1 MLLSPHRSSR
11 VGDKGRSL
19 AQALLQPFIDLEHCA
34 EGPLYARGLEQ
45 YWIAFVDGRYPR
57 FALQRTLPAEFRRQ
71 LFIELG
77 LDEYAV
83 EDPRDLPPQL
93 RSRKW
98 NAVCSALEDWAGLTI
113 DQRGR
118 LLLLLHALGLYSMI
132 PRLVPDIVDLDISRS
147 DYACLAYLRAS
158 AHYVLHLKDRVA
170 DYAEADLSEFKA
182 IVREAPRNA
191 LTAFNAVIKIL
202 THKAKVLAPVCE
214 LNEWLIKA
222 EEITA
227 AVMAA
232 ADDFTGKL
240 VLSRYYRAAAF
251 LPQREGNRAEVIRV
265 MDLAEQQA
273 SSMTPMGR
281 AQELLYLE
289 NLHPVLE
296 SRTKEAIWL
305 GDLDLALSRA
315 LRVTE
320 LDPYDPKPWL
330 ELGQVRLRRNEITA
344 AAEAYSV
351 AAILGPPAT
360 AIAHHMTGQCFRDL
374 KQPALAALFFKI
386 ALEVD
391 PRAIS
396 PHDEIQTLP
405 DEPVLQALKK
415 WSIASFE
422 F

>member
-1 MLLSPHRSSR
+1 
-11 VGDKGRSL
+11 
-19 AQALLQPFIDLEHCA
+19 
-34 EGPLYARGLEQ
+34 
-45 YWIAFVDGRYPR
+45 
-57 FALQRTLPAEFRRQ
+57 
-71 LFIELG
+71 
-77 LDEYAV
+77 
-83 EDPRDLPPQL
+83 
-93 RSRKW
+93 
-98 NAVCSALEDWAGLTI
+98 
-113 DQRGR
+113 
-118 LLLLLHALGLYSMI
+118 MI
-132 PRLVPDIVDLDISRS
+132 SRLVPDIVDLDISS
-147 DYACLAYLRAS
+147 PNYACLAYLRAS
-158 AHYVLHLKDRVA
+158 AHYVLHLRDRVA
-170 DYAEADLSEFKA
+170 DYADADLSEFKA
-182 IVREAPRNA
+182 IVRKAPRNA
-191 LTAFNAVIKIL
+191 LITFNAAIKIL
-202 THKAKVLAPVCE
+202 AHKAKVSAPVCE
-214 LNEWLIKA
+214 LNAWLKKA
-222 EEITA
+222 EDITA

-232 ADDFTGKL
+232 ADDFTSKL

-265 MDLAEQQA
+265 MDLAEQRA
-273 SSMTPMGR
+273 TSMTPTGQ

-305 GDLDLALSRA
+305 GDLDLALNRA

-330 ELGQVRLRRNEITA
+330 ELGQVRLRRHEVAA

-351 AAILGPPAT
+351 AAMLGPPAT

-374 KQPALAALFFKI
+374 RQPAVAALFFKR

-396 PHDEIQTLP
+396 PHDEIQALP

-415 WSIASFE
+415 WSLASFE